1 VPQPDSQQTLEQQI
15 IETIRQDGPLPLDR
29 YMNLCLAH
37 PEHGYYMSRDPFGRG
52 GDFTTAPEISQ
63 MFGELIGIWCVS
75 SWQTLQ
81 APDPFHL
88 VELGPGRGTLMA
100 DLLRAAKVMPGFHD
114 SVRVHMVETSP
125 VLRALQEKT
134 LAATGLS
141 TTWHHDISSL
151 PQEPTIFIGN
161 EFFDALP
168 VQQIQK
174 SEAGWHERV
183 VGLGEDAKLQVGLA
197 SDRVPEAIVPDWARD
212 GEAGDITEFS
222 PARADY
228 AMHLA
233 KHVAECGGA
242 MLLIDYGHT
251 RPGTGDTLQAVSQHN
266 PVDILHEPGECDL
279 TAHVDFAA
287 LEACFKDAG
296 LATYGPVTQ
305 SRFLAGMGIAE
316 RMEMLTKRGGARERM
331 KIAEAARRLVAGTE
345 MGHLFKVLIATHKD
359 MPAPQPFAQMEKEAK
374 R

>member
-1 VPQPDSQQTLEQQI
+1 MTPLEQQI
-15 IETIRQDGPLPLDR
+15 IETIRQDGPMPLDR

-75 SWQTLQ
+75 TWQTLQ

-100 DLLRAAKVMPGFHD
+100 DLLRAAKVMPGFYE

-125 VLRALQEKT
+125 VLRSLQEKT
-134 LAATGLS
+134 LAGTGLKVE
-141 TTWHHDISSL
+141 WHQDTSSV
-151 PQEPTIFIGN
+151 PQEATIFIGN

-168 VQQIQK
+168 VQQLQR
-174 SEAGWHERV
+174 SETGWHERV
-183 VGLGEDAKLQVGLA
+183 VGLGDDGQLQTGLA
-197 SDRVPEAIVPDWARD
+197 SDRVPDTVVPGWASD
-212 GEAGDITEFS
+212 AEPGEIAEFS

-228 AMHLA
+228 AGRLA
-233 KHVAECGGA
+233 EHVAACGGA

-251 RPGTGDTLQAVSQHN
+251 RSGSGDTLQAVSRHN

-279 TAHVDFAA
+279 TAHVDFAV
-287 LEACFKDAG
+287 LETCFQDAG

-305 SRFLAGMGIAE
+305 SRFLAGMGLAE
-316 RMEMLTKRGGARERM
+316 RMEMLAKRGGARERM

-345 MGHLFKVLIATHKD
+345 MGHLFKVLMATHAD
-359 MPAPQPFAQMEKEAK
+359 MPAPQPFAQMEKEAA